1 MSVTTTD
8 NAEAPVATEPAGR
21 YGMVDLILSEWTKVR
36 TVRSTMWT
44 LGMALLIGLAAS
56 GIAPGVTRA
65 HWATMSAS
73 NRASFHPVEVSL
85 IGAYL
90 GGTLLLGILGILVM
104 SSEYATGTIRATLAA
119 APRRPMVLAAKVLVF
134 AAVTL
139 IVAEFAAFA
148 SFFLGQA
155 LLSSPA
161 PHATLSSRGAL
172 QAVAGSGL
180 YLCVVGLLALGI
192 AVLVRHTAGAI
203 SGYVGFI
210 LVLPVIVSALPG
222 SLEYQVERLLP
233 LEIGSAMIGNPSPD
247 AFGPWAGFLILCG
260 YTALI
265 LALGAVLLVRR
276 DA

>member
-8 NAEAPVATEPAGR
+8 NAEAPVATAPAGR
-21 YGMVDLILSEWTKVR
+21 YGMVDLIRSEWTKVR

-44 LGMALLIGLAAS
+44 LGTTLLIGLAAS
-56 GIAPGVTRA
+56 GIATGVTRA
-65 HWATMSAS
+65 HWGAMSAS

-134 AAVTL
+134 GAVTL
-139 IVAEFAAFA
+139 ILAEFAAFA

-203 SGYVGFI
+203 SGYVGVI

-233 LEIGSAMIGNPSPD
+233 LEIGSAIIGNPSPD
-247 AFGPWAGFLILCG
+247 AFGPWTGFLILCG

-265 LALGAVLLVRR
+265 LALGSVLLVRR